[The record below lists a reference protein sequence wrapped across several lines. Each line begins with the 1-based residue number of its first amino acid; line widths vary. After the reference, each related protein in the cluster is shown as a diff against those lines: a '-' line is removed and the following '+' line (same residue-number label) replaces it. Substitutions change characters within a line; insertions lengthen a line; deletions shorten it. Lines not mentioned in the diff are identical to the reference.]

1 MISSITLS
9 RVLPQVFGR
18 DEDRALHAT
27 SEVWLRD
34 EVVFRKGDSYMIE
47 AESGTGKS
55 SLCAYLYGE
64 RIDYEGL
71 ISFDGESVRGYTPE
85 RWCELRRSSL
95 AYLPQEMR
103 LFPELTVMDNILL
116 KNRLT
121 GYRSE
126 AEILERLERL
136 ELRHKARVPAG
147 LLSIGQQ
154 QRVATVR
161 ALCQPFDFILVD
173 EPVSHLDSRNNRAV
187 ATLIA
192 EEASERKAS
201 VIATSVGNQLSLT
214 DFILLRL

>member
-1 MISSITLS
+1 
-9 RVLPQVFGR
+9 
-18 DEDRALHAT
+18 
-27 SEVWLRD
+27 
-34 EVVFRKGDSYMIE
+34 
-47 AESGTGKS
+47 
-55 SLCAYLYGE
+55 
-64 RIDYEGL
+64 
-71 ISFDGESVRGYTPE
+71 
-85 RWCELRRSSL
+85 
-95 AYLPQEMR
+95 MR